1 MKPMTAATRVALLL
15 VLGCSHKGAGGPA
28 RVPVT
33 VARAEQRA
41 VPYEIVATGTAE
53 PRQTVAVQSQ
63 VTGVL
68 THVAF
73 REGDE
78 VASGQV
84 LFQIDPRPFQAALDQ
99 ARAMLARDV
108 AQAENATLD
117 ATRYAELVKQDYVT
131 KQDYEVKRAT
141 AEALQAA
148 VSASK
153 EDTTVSEGV
162 LTFVD
167 NSVDT
172 TTGTVLLK
180 AEFPNRDSALW
191 PGEFLSV
198 RLRLYVEERAM
209 VVPGQAVM
217 TGQQGTYV
225 FVVNQDGTARSQ
237 AVTVERTAGAYAVIG
252 QGVQAGDEV
261 VTDGQVR
268 LVPGASVEVKGVAE
282 PARALEADK

>member
-84 LFQIDPRPFQAALDQ
+84 LFQIDPRPFRAALDQ

-108 AQAENATLD
+108 AQAENATLE

-131 KQDYEVKRAT
+131 KQDYDAKRANAEALRATVRADSAAVANADLSLEYTTIRALIAGRTGRMLVREGNLVRAT
-141 AEALQAA
+141 AN
-148 VSASK
+148 
-153 EDTTVSEGV
+153 DTV
-162 LTFVD
+162 
-167 NSVDT
+167 
-172 TTGTVLLK
+172 
-180 AEFPNRDSALW
+180 
-191 PGEFLSV
+191 
-198 RLRLYVEERAM
+198 

-282 PARALEADK
+282 PARELEADK

>member
-108 AQAENATLD
+108 AQAENATLE

-131 KQDYEVKRAT
+131 KQDYDAKRAN
-141 AEALQAA
+141 AEALRATVRADSAA
-148 VSASK
+148 VANAKRKS
-153 EDTTVSEGV
+153 TR
-162 LTFVD
+162 L
-167 NSVDT
+167 NS
-172 TTGTVLLK
+172 
-180 AEFPNRDSALW
+180 SH
-191 PGEFLSV
+191 
-198 RLRLYVEERAM
+198 
-209 VVPGQAVM
+209 
-217 TGQQGTYV
+217 
-225 FVVNQDGTARSQ
+225 SQ
-237 AVTVERTAGAYAVIG
+237 ISYAVFCLKKKKNITNSSHRDPCRPIIYTVDVASPG
-252 QGVQAGDEV
+252 SN
-261 VTDGQVR
+261 TLCVR
-268 LVPGASVEVKGVAE
+268 T
-282 PARALEADK
+282 